1 MFLSLMGLVFN
12 MKWNLVHVLCIFY
25 SSLRIQNFQKKTD
38 ACNVSL
44 VLNTQGLEGV
54 FPGGYHCPGRL
65 VETPKG
71 LNSFPTIFSYPG
83 VCQFSSAYTSNSHF
97 HLICFTSY
105 SKWHSLFKLKK
116 KKIHIHDINTVNH
129 IKIFGEWILIQKKLT
144 LKSQS
149 FPFWCKIFS

>member
-1 MFLSLMGLVFN
+1 
-12 MKWNLVHVLCIFY
+12 MKPGTCTLYILCL
-25 SSLRIQNFQKKTD
+25 SLRIQNFQKKTD

-83 VCQFSSAYTSNSHF
+83 VCQSSSAYTSNAQS
-97 HLICFTSY
+97 HLICFPSY
-105 SKWHSLFKLKK
+105 IKWHSLFKFSKK
-116 KKIHIHDINTVNH
+116 KKFPSMASTQST
-129 IKIFGEWILIQKKLT
+129 ILRYLGSEFLYQKKLT

>member
-1 MFLSLMGLVFN
+1 
-12 MKWNLVHVLCIFY
+12 MKPGTCTLYILCL
-25 SSLRIQNFQKKTD
+25 SLRIQNFQKKTD

-83 VCQFSSAYTSNSHF
+83 VCQSSSTYTSNAHS
-97 HLICFTSY
+97 HLICFTSFI
-105 SKWHSLFKLKK
+105 KWHSYFKFKK
-116 KKIHIHDINTVNH
+116 KKKSHPWHHTVDHIEIIAD
-129 IKIFGEWILIQKKLT
+129 WILILKKLT